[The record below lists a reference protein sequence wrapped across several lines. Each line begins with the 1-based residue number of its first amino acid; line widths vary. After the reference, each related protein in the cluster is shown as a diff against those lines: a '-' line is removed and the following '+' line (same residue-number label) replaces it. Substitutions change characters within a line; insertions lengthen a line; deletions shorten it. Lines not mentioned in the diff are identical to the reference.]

1 MHKRHLFT
9 GERLRAWWPKTLKE
23 AFPHGSH
30 MASFDDL
37 AVEAERCGF
46 QVLMRGRGTEAG
58 RTRCNRL
65 FVLGPVGHTQSF
77 YDFMCRVAVR
87 GGTIDLWALPPE
99 ETLVIEVL
107 GAGGV
112 APAQDDRRE
121 VEANPIINT
130 SLRRRKEEDSS
141 DSELGATDKDAE
153 DFLRDPKREGPQW
166 QPGAG
171 GVAPPSASAP
181 RARPREWRQRELHRK
196 KSWTTKLHQPRWD
209 PDITA
214 EAVRH
219 HREANLPE
227 SLLELKMV
235 AFAAV
240 EATTQHNDP

>member
-1 MHKRHLFT
+1 MHKRHWFT
-9 GERLRAWWPKTLKE
+9 GDLLRAWWPKTLKE
-23 AFPHGSH
+23 AFPRDSN

-46 QVLMRGRGTEAG
+46 QVLMRGRGTEGG
-58 RTRCNRL
+58 RVRCNRL

-77 YDFMCRVAVR
+77 YDFMCRVVVR
-87 GGTIDLWALPPE
+87 GGTIDLWDLPPE
-99 ETLVIEVL
+99 ETLVIEPL

-171 GVAPPSASAP
+171 GVAPPWGGHGLPSEVP
-181 RARPREWRQRELHRK
+181 QELAR
-196 KSWTTKLHQPRWD
+196 
-209 PDITA
+209 
-214 EAVRH
+214 V
-219 HREANLPE
+219 HREERRPLLRLP
-227 SLLELKMV
+227 V
-235 AFAAV
+235 C
-240 EATTQHNDP
+240 QGR